1 MYHSITFGDKNTWD
15 DWHLVP
21 ASRPTFSMPPLQER
35 YVDIPGLNGPV
46 DLTEAITGYPVYGN
60 RTGSFEFIVM
70 NDWYDSDGTLTR
82 GKWQERYSEIANYL
96 HGRSMKAWLEDDPE
110 YYYEGRF
117 KLAEWRS
124 EKDYSRISIEYNVGP
139 YKWAEEATDEPWLW
153 DPFSFETGVIGNSE
167 YTDENYYSRDN
178 LVTTVSSQLNFTTEE
193 VGLGTL
199 SARFAVAADEEDPAT
214 KVTLTVS
221 DNEGVNFP
229 VDIAVGT
236 ERSIPGVKMV
246 DGYWKRGSAW
256 AVIAVV
262 TDTGKATVT
271 TKFRKT
277 FDGYDAF
284 SHISID
290 TTPIELSF
298 SDSYPDSGTWPTYAA
313 GNAPQAVSMSATGA
327 SISITVE
334 ENNVVV
340 STISIP
346 AGSGYISTGLVLYKG
361 SWLYNG
367 RPVQIGASTSSGTG
381 TLALKFRRGS
391 L

>member
-82 GKWQERYSEIANYL
+82 GRWQERYSEIANYL

-139 YKWAEEATDEPWLW
+139 YKWYSTDTSEPWLW
-153 DPFSFETGVIGNSE
+153 DPFSFETGVIGNGV
-167 YTDENYYSRDN
+167 YTDDDYYSRTD
-178 LVTTVSSQLNFTTEE
+178 TITTEE
-193 VGLGTL
+193 SPLTFSLSELGYGESTPL
-199 SARFAVAADEEDPAT
+199 FLVAADPSSPDNFVRLNLRDEHGLWPVNVTVGTQTTIDDLRFVNGHWDRGYGEAELSTFSSTGTASLTTQFTRNYAGGEAFEHIELTTSPISLTFSETYPEDGLWPLHAAGTAT
-214 KVTLTVS
+214 VMPIFTLTGTGDGGLSVAKGGADRLIARLS
-221 DNEGVNFP
+221 SGV
-229 VDIAVGT
+229 
-236 ERSIPGVKMV
+236 
-246 DGYWKRGSAW
+246 
-256 AVIAVV
+256 
-262 TDTGKATVT
+262 ATT
-271 TKFRKT
+271 
-277 FDGYDAF
+277 
-284 SHISID
+284 
-290 TTPIELSF
+290 
-298 SDSYPDSGTWPTYAA
+298 
-313 GNAPQAVSMSATGA
+313 AP
-327 SISITVE
+327 
-334 ENNVVV
+334 
-340 STISIP
+340 
-346 AGSGYISTGLVLYKG
+346 GLVLHQG
-361 SWLYNG
+361 EWIYNG
-367 RPVQIGASTSSGTG
+367 TKVKLDAFMYQGTG
-381 TLALKFRRGS
+381 SLSMRFRKGM

>member
-70 NDWYDSDGTLTR
+70 NDWYDSDGALTR
-82 GKWQERYSEIANYL
+82 GRWQERYSEIANYL
-96 HGRSMKAWLEDDPE
+96 HDQHMKAWLEDDPG

-139 YKWAEEATDEPWLW
+139 YKWAAEATDEPWLW

-178 LVTTVSSQLNFTTEE
+178 LVTTAPSQLNFTTEE

-199 SARFAVAADEEDPAT
+199 SAKFAVAADEEDPAT

-221 DNEGVNFP
+221 DNGGVVLP
-229 VDIAVGT
+229 VEIAVGN

-246 DGYWKRGSAW
+246 DGYWKLGSAW

-271 TKFRKT
+271 TKFGKSFT
-277 FDGYDAF
+277 GYDAF
-284 SHISID
+284 SHISVD
-290 TTPIELSF
+290 TTPTELYF
-298 SDSYPDSGTWPTYAA
+298 SDNYPNSGTWPTYAA
-313 GNAPQAVSMSATGA
+313 GNAPQMVGLAATSTAV
-327 SISITVE
+327 IITVTD
-334 ENNVVV
+334 ENSNT
-340 STISIP
+340 STITVP
-346 AGSGYISTGLVLYKG
+346 AGAGYISKGLVLYKG
-361 SWLYNG
+361 FWLYNG
-367 RPVQIGASTSSGTG
+367 RTVQISASTESGTG
-381 TLALKFRRGS
+381 TLAFKFRRGS